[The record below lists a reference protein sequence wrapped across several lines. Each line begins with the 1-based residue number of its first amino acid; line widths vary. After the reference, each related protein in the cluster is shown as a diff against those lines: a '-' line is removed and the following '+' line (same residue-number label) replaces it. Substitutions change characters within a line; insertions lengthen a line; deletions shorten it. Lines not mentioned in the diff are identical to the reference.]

1 MRAVIL
7 DIDSLGDGV
16 DLGLLRSAV
25 PHLTEYGVTA
35 ASQVSERVKGHDI
48 VITNK
53 TPITAQTFN
62 DCPELRFVAVT
73 ATGLNNIDLEAA
85 LAAGVPVANVTHY
98 ATGSLVQHTFAL
110 MLALATRLPAY
121 DTDVR
126 NGLWHQSPNFC
137 LMHHPIMEL
146 EGKTLG
152 IVGYGDL
159 GQAVARA
166 ASAFGMNILVAR
178 RPGQTGDEYPPASQE
193 TGHPILSSAS
203 GHPPLRVP
211 FETLL
216 ERADVVSLHCLLSEQ
231 TRHLMGA
238 PQFVRMKRSAL
249 LINTARGGLI
259 DEQALADALRA
270 GQIAGAGLDV
280 VSVEPPVPG
289 NPLLEASLPNLI
301 ITPHCAWASCEAR
314 QRLIDK
320 TADNLREFVA
330 SAQPD

>member
-1 MRAVIL
+1 MRAVFL
-7 DIDSLGDGV
+7 DIDSLGDDV
-16 DLGLLRSAV
+16 DLSRLRAAI
-25 PHLTEYGVTA
+25 PHLTEYPVTA
-35 ASQVSERVKGHDI
+35 PDEVSARVRGHDI

-53 TPITAQTFN
+53 TRITAQTFN
-62 DCPELRFVAVT
+62 DCPELRFIAVT

-152 IVGYGDL
+152 IIGYGDL
-159 GQAVARA
+159 GQAVARTA
-166 ASAFGMNILVAR
+166 GAFGMNVIVAR
-178 RPGQTGDEYPPASQE
+178 RPGQSDD
-193 TGHPILSSAS
+193 SAS
-203 GHPPLRVP
+203 APGHPPVARVDVD
-211 FETLL
+211 TLL
-216 ERADVVSLHCLLSEQ
+216 AQSDVVSLHCLLSDQ

-280 VSVEPPVPG
+280 VSTEPPVPG
-289 NPLLEASLPNLI
+289 NPLLDAPVPNLI
-301 ITPHCAWASCEAR
+301 ITPHCAWASREAR
-314 QRLIDK
+314 QRLIDR
-320 TADNLREFVA
+320 TAENLREFVA
-330 SAQPD
+330 AAQPE

>member
-7 DIDSLGDGV
+7 DIDSLGD
-16 DLGLLRSAV
+16 DINLDGLRASV
-25 PHLTEYGVTA
+25 PCLTEYGAT
-35 ASQVSERVKGHDI
+35 SHNQVSERVRGHDI

-53 TPITAQTFN
+53 TPISAQTFH
-62 DCPELRFVAVT
+62 DCPELRFIAVT
-73 ATGLNNIDLEAA
+73 ATGLNNIDLPAA

-126 NGLWHQSPNFC
+126 RGLWHQSPNFC

-166 ASAFGMNILVAR
+166 AGAFGMRVLVAR
-178 RPGQTGDEYPPASQE
+178 RPGQSENPWPFSGPEADNQAPVT
-193 TGHPILSSAS
+193 AS
-203 GHPPLRVP
+203 GHPPPRVA
-211 FETLL
+211 FDTLL
-216 ERADVVSLHCLLSEQ
+216 EQADVVSLHCLLSDQ
-231 TRHLMGA
+231 THHLMGA

-259 DEQALADALRA
+259 DEQALGDALRA

-301 ITPHCAWASCEAR
+301 ITPHCAWASLEAR